1 MNATTPKLNP
11 FAEKEPRQGSPI
23 GLIILA
29 VILGVAT
36 AAGVAIW
43 RSPKQVEQLIQ
54 TEKGKAEG
62 FFSTNSQDWDLYTAD
77 LQSLINELRA
87 EIETYQN
94 RERDFKAIEMRI
106 ASEKRE
112 LERLRGEIERMRDEL
127 TKRTTELQSSEKT
140 NVRSLA
146 RTYSSMKPAQ
156 AVAIFAEMDDK
167 NAVKILALMKPD
179 VVAKI
184 LGEMARTPDPNAEDG
199 ARNATLA
206 PKAAELSNQLRLLQ
220 QQQQPT
226 Q

>member
-11 FAEKEPRQGSPI
+11 FADNEPRQGSHI
-23 GLIILA
+23 GLVILA

-43 RSPKQVEQLIQ
+43 RSPKQVEELIL
-54 TEKGKAEG
+54 TEKNKAEG
-62 FFSTNSQDWDLYTAD
+62 FFSSNSQNWDLYTAD
-77 LQSLINELRA
+77 LQSLINELRN
-87 EIETYQN
+87 EIQN
-94 RERDFKAIEMRI
+94 YKNKERDFASVEMRI
-106 ASEKRE
+106 EAEKRE
-112 LERLRGEIERMRDEL
+112 LERLRDEIKRMRDEL
-127 TKRTTELQSSEKT
+127 SNKTTELQSSEKT

-184 LGEMARTPDPNAEDG
+184 LGEMSRTPDPDAGDG

-220 QQQQPT
+220 QQQQPA

>member
-11 FAEKEPRQGSPI
+11 FADNQPRQGSNI

-43 RSPKQVEQLIQ
+43 RSPKQVEELIQ
-54 TEKGKAEG
+54 TEKTKTEG

-77 LQSLINELRA
+77 LQSLINELRN
-87 EIETYQN
+87 EIQN
-94 RERDFKAIEMRI
+94 YKNKESDFKAIEMRI

-112 LERLRGEIERMRDEL
+112 LERLRDEIKRMRDEL
-127 TKRTTELQSSEKT
+127 SNKTTELQSSEKT
-140 NVRSLA
+140 NVRTLA
-146 RTYSSMKPAQ
+146 RTYASMKPAQ
-156 AVAIFAEMDDK
+156 AVAIFAQMNDQ

-184 LGEMARTPDPNAEDG
+184 LGEMSRTPDPNAEDG
-199 ARNATLA
+199 AKNATLA
-206 PKAAELSNQLRLLQ
+206 SKAAELSNQLRLLQ
-220 QQQQPT
+220 QQQQPA

>member
-11 FAEKEPRQGSPI
+11 FADQESRQGSPI

-43 RSPKQVEQLIQ
+43 RSPKQVEELVK
-54 TEKGKAEG
+54 TEASKAGG

-77 LQSLINELRA
+77 IDSLVKELRA
-87 EIETYQN
+87 EVQNYQN
-94 RERDFKAIEMRI
+94 RERDLQAIELRI

-112 LERLRGEIERMRDEL
+112 LERLRSEIERMRDDL
-127 TKRTTELQSSEKT
+127 SNKTTELQSSEKT
-140 NVRSLA
+140 NVRTLA

-156 AVAIFAEMDDK
+156 AVAIFAQMDDK

-184 LGEMARTPDPNAEDG
+184 LGEMSRTQDPNAEDG